1 MIFPAM
7 VQVEAYL
14 EAFADAFDLNQYIR
28 YQTRVVSLKPLGR
41 PSAHGHALP
50 NGALANAK
58 AQNSSGHA
66 MTNGTE
72 AAQDDAEV
80 APPRWR
86 ISTEPAGTH
95 VSPAPSVRICE
106 NLI

>member
-1 MIFPAM
+1 M

-14 EAFADAFDLNQYIR
+14 EAFADSFDLHQYIR
-28 YQTRVVSLKPLGR
+28 YQTRVVSLKPLER
-41 PSAHGHALP
+41 PSANGHALS
-50 NGALANAK
+50 NGALTNAR
-58 AQNSSGHA
+58 AQNGSGHT

-72 AAQDDAEV
+72 AAQDDADV

-95 VSPAPSVRICE
+95 VSPAPSFRTCE
-106 NLI
+106 NFT